1 VFYGFDPSFLLL
13 IPAMIFTF
21 WAQNKV
27 NATYAKYAQRLT
39 ASGVAGAEVARSLLD
54 SAGLASV
61 RIEATDGRL
70 TDHYDPR
77 TRMLRLSRDNF
88 GHPSVAALAIAA
100 HEVGHAEQHAQA
112 YAPLALRN
120 NLVPVVNLVSTLAW
134 PLFLIGFLLSNN
146 LFLDIGIW
154 LFVGAVVFQIITL
167 PVEFDASRRA
177 VAMLEGGGYVRGAEG
192 EGVRDMLQAAA
203 LTYVAATA
211 VALSQLLRMLV
222 LRNRRR

>member
-1 VFYGFDPSFLLL
+1 MYYGFDPTFFLL

-27 NATYAKYAQRLT
+27 TATYNKYAQRLT
-39 ASGVAGAEVARSLLD
+39 AGGVAGATVARSLLD
-54 SAGLASV
+54 MAGLGSV
-61 RIEATDGRL
+61 GIEVAEGRL

-77 TRMLRLSRDNF
+77 NRTLRLSRENF

-100 HEVGHAEQHAQA
+100 HEVGHAVQHAQA
-112 YAPLALRN
+112 YAPLTVRN
-120 NLVPVVNLVSTLAW
+120 NLVPVVNVVSTLAW
-134 PLFLIGFLLSNN
+134 PLFLIGFLMANS

-154 LFVGAVVFQIITL
+154 FFVGAVLFQVITL

-177 VAMLEGGGYVRGAEG
+177 VAMLEGGGYVRGAET
-192 EGVRDMLQAAA
+192 EGVKDMLQAAA
-203 LTYVAATA
+203 LTYVAAAA
-211 VALSQLLRMLV
+211 VALSQLLRMLL